1 MNSKQSLQSVLDE
14 KHAVEA
20 SLRRSENYLAQTQ
33 QLSRTG
39 SFGWTPSTGEVHW
52 SDESFRIY
60 ELDRNIKPTVEV
72 VLQRIHP
79 DDRAFVRQ
87 AIGETS
93 RGEKELD
100 LTYRLLMA
108 DGSVKYVQVL
118 SRTVK
123 NAAGDLEVIGALM
136 DVTERKVQEHAQA
149 RLAAIVS
156 SSDAAIVGKTLD
168 GVVTSWNAG
177 AESIFGYNAHEMIGQ
192 SITRIIPPELQKEEK
207 EILRRIRQGD
217 RIKNYETVRNCK
229 DGRRIDI
236 SLIISPV
243 LDQSGN
249 VVGASKIARDITAEK
264 RAEAELQQIQVELA
278 RVARVSTVGELTAAI
293 AHELNQ
299 PLAGVVN
306 SGNACLR
313 WLCSEPPDI
322 SAARKSGERVVAAG
336 ERAAEVIKRVRALV
350 EKAPPQREQF
360 NINDAIAEVFAL
372 IPGEIQRNSI
382 SLRTNFANE
391 MPFILADRIQLQQVI
406 LSLVL
411 NAIEAMSGVQSPRD
425 LLVASAKSDSDDGVL
440 VTVLD
445 SGTGLDQNSLDRLF
459 EPFFTTKAQGMG
471 IGLAVSRTI
480 IQAHGGL
487 LWARPNSPRGAVF
500 TFSVP
505 AEGAQVS

>member
-1 MNSKQSLQSVLDE
+1 MNSKQSLESVLDE

-217 RIKNYETVRNCK
+217 RIKNYETVRYCK

-313 WLCSEPPDI
+313 WLSSEPPDI

-360 NINDAIAEVFAL
+360 NINDAIA
-372 IPGEIQRNSI
+372 
-382 SLRTNFANE
+382 
-391 MPFILADRIQLQQVI
+391 
-406 LSLVL
+406 
-411 NAIEAMSGVQSPRD
+411 
-425 LLVASAKSDSDDGVL
+425 
-440 VTVLD
+440 
-445 SGTGLDQNSLDRLF
+445 
-459 EPFFTTKAQGMG
+459 
-471 IGLAVSRTI
+471 
-480 IQAHGGL
+480 
-487 LWARPNSPRGAVF
+487 
-500 TFSVP
+500 
-505 AEGAQVS
+505 

>member
-1 MNSKQSLQSVLDE
+1 MSSSKSVIPDAALVLSGPGEMACTLMPLGLSSTAGNGSSTRALLSRAPSYCNARPPSATCHGGQSTALRHQRLGELRHANERPVGHVNCEQQHSYIIASLLDRARGQTAAAMNSKQSLQSVLDE

-72 VLQRIHP
+72 ALQRIHP

-217 RIKNYETVRNCK
+217 RIKNYETVRYCK

-264 RAEAELQQIQVELA
+264 RAEAELQQIHVELA

-313 WLCSEPPDI
+313 WLSSEPPDI

-360 NINDAIAEVFAL
+360 NINDAIA
-372 IPGEIQRNSI
+372 
-382 SLRTNFANE
+382 
-391 MPFILADRIQLQQVI
+391 
-406 LSLVL
+406 
-411 NAIEAMSGVQSPRD
+411 
-425 LLVASAKSDSDDGVL
+425 
-440 VTVLD
+440 
-445 SGTGLDQNSLDRLF
+445 
-459 EPFFTTKAQGMG
+459 
-471 IGLAVSRTI
+471 
-480 IQAHGGL
+480 
-487 LWARPNSPRGAVF
+487 
-500 TFSVP
+500 
-505 AEGAQVS
+505 